1 MAGVSGFRDTM
12 PRVCE
17 VIIEFRR
24 AGSTSWE
31 QFGRFKTTASEL
43 ENLKAQVAR
52 CANAYQLLSRI
63 PRRGIVWNTLDT
75 LKEQGHFARLKFP
88 E

>member
-1 MAGVSGFRDTM
+1 MPGVSGFGATM
-12 PRVCE
+12 QAVSE

-31 QFGRFKTTASEL
+31 HFGRFKTTASEL

-52 CANAYQLLSRI
+52 CANVYQLLSRI
-63 PRRGIVWNTLDT
+63 PRRGIVWNTLET